1 MEWLCNMGKINV
13 TRSSMPPFEEYVNEI
28 KELWETRWLT
38 HSGVKHLELEKNLKE
53 YLKIENI
60 TLFANGHLALEAAL
74 NIFNLSGEV
83 ITTPFTY
90 GSTTQAIVRAGLTP
104 VFCDIES
111 DFYTIDVDKIEDL
124 ITEKTVA
131 IVPVHVYGNVC
142 DCKKIE
148 KIARKYNLKVIYD
161 AAHAFGVKVNGISIG
176 NFGDASMFSFHATKV
191 FHTIEGGALTY
202 RDTSL
207 KNHFDAW
214 KMYGMYGK
222 ENAEIEGLNA
232 KLTEFA
238 AAMGLCNLRHI
249 DREIEKR
256 KYCVETYREYLND
269 VPGIKICKLQK
280 NVVSNYAYFPV
291 YFDKNKFG
299 ESREDVLNKLSKR
312 NIYPRRY
319 FYPLTSEFTLYQ
331 NRYFIQDTPI
341 AKDVSR
347 NILTLPLYA
356 DLDINDVKRIC
367 EIILRR

>member
-1 MEWLCNMGKINV
+1 MSKINV
-13 TRSSMPPFEEYVNEI
+13 TRSSMPPYEEYIEEI
-28 KELWETRWLT
+28 KDLWDSRWLT
-38 HSGVKHLELEKNLKE
+38 HSGVKHLELEKRLKE
-53 YLKIENI
+53 YLKIQNI

-104 VFCDIES
+104 VFCDIEPY
-111 DFYTIDVDKIEDL
+111 FYTIDVDKIEDL

-131 IVPVHVYGNVC
+131 IVPIHVYGNVC

-148 KIARKYNLKVIYD
+148 KLASKYNLKVIYD
-161 AAHAFGVKVNGISIG
+161 AAHAFGVKADGISVG

-191 FHTIEGGALTY
+191 FHTIEGGALIY
-202 RDTSL
+202 RDALL
-207 KNHFDAW
+207 KKHFDAW
-214 KMYGMYGK
+214 KMYGMYDK
-222 ENAEIEGLNA
+222 EDAEIVGLNA

-249 DREIEKR
+249 DEEIEKR
-256 KYCVETYREYLND
+256 KRCVETYREYLSD
-269 VPGIKICKLQK
+269 VPGIKICEEQE
-280 NVVSNYAYFPV
+280 NVISNYAYFPV
-291 YFDKNKFG
+291 YFNKKEFG
-299 ESREDVLNKLSKR
+299 ENREEVLEKLSKED
-312 NIYPRRY
+312 IYPRRY

-331 NRYFIQDTPI
+331 GKFFIQETPV
-341 AKDVSR
+341 AKDASR

-356 DLDINDVKRIC
+356 DLSVDNVKRVC